1 MRLAGLTVPDH
12 DVFELA
18 VLLRRGGFA
27 DTAKTLE
34 DDVAADRPDVALTIL
49 EREAMIWAL
58 DDPPT
63 KALAELRAVLLEEHV
78 GRKRDGLI

>member
-1 MRLAGLTVPDH
+1 MRLAGLTVPNH
-12 DVFELA
+12 DVLERA

-34 DDVAADRPDVALTIL
+34 DEVAADRPDIAPTVL

-63 KALAELRAVLLEEHV
+63 KALVELRAVLLEEHV